1 MPRKKNILFVG
12 AFNKRNTKNL
22 IGGQLFACKSLA
34 ESNLSTK
41 YNFIKL
47 CTSQR
52 SIPPP
57 NILIRV
63 YDSIIRFLR
72 LFKILIFNKIDV
84 GLIFT
89 TAGFGFLEKGIMIFI
104 CKKFNVKTILFPR
117 SGHILKD
124 VKKTYFQNFLKNV
137 IRNTNV
143 LIVQGKSWSY
153 FYEKYNNHNST
164 IKIQQ
169 NWINHKKYQNI
180 ERKFDKKG
188 LNILFLGWIVE
199 EKGIFDLVSVF
210 KNIIQKKE
218 RPIITLLVAGMGKDY
233 DLLKR
238 KVQEFKLTNNVNL
251 LGWVNENEKLELLKK
266 TDIYVCPSKYEG
278 FPNSLLECMASGI
291 PTISSNV
298 GSIPDIISHGYNG
311 FLYDYKDNNTLE
323 SLIIKLIHDSDLR
336 EKFSINSKNYINS
349 NNTIEVACNMIK
361 DTISKI

>member
-41 YNFIKL
+41 YNLIKL

-164 IKIQQ
+164 IKI
-169 NWINHKKYQNI
+169 
-180 ERKFDKKG
+180 
-188 LNILFLGWIVE
+188 LF
-199 EKGIFDLVSVF
+199 
-210 KNIIQKKE
+210 
-218 RPIITLLVAGMGKDY
+218 
-233 DLLKR
+233 
-238 KVQEFKLTNNVNL
+238 
-251 LGWVNENEKLELLKK
+251 
-266 TDIYVCPSKYEG
+266 
-278 FPNSLLECMASGI
+278 
-291 PTISSNV
+291 
-298 GSIPDIISHGYNG
+298 
-311 FLYDYKDNNTLE
+311 
-323 SLIIKLIHDSDLR
+323 
-336 EKFSINSKNYINS
+336 
-349 NNTIEVACNMIK
+349 
-361 DTISKI
+361 